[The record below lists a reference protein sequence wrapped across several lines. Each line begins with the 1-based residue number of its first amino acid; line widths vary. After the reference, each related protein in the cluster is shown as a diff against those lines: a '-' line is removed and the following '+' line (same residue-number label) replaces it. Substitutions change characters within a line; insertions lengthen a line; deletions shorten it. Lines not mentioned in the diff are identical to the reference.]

1 MEVPTT
7 MPRRILFT
15 SQKGG
20 VGKSTLARST
30 AIALAYAGRKVLLA
44 DFDVDQRTCM
54 RWQAQRVAR
63 TLAPTV
69 DVAAFSK
76 EKKLGR
82 VEFEYQDIVIDTRGQ
97 HDEISLDLAVSSDV
111 IFLPSSYSLDDVS
124 PTLRV
129 VESLRNAGIPS
140 DRVAIVFCRT
150 GGSKRQ
156 EQQARSILE
165 MNRIAVIDAVLPQ
178 KDGFISLYATGRTG
192 REAGQPKLRS
202 VALAMDEAL
211 LAFIEVARRA
221 AEPDMAASA

>member
-1 MEVPTT
+1 METPTT

-20 VGKSTLARST
+20 VGKSTLARS
-30 AIALAYAGRKVLLA
+30 AAVALAYAGRKVLLA

-63 TLAPTV
+63 ALTPSIE
-69 DVAAFSK
+69 VAAFSK

-97 HDEISLDLAVSSDV
+97 FDETSLDVAISSDV
-111 IFLPSSYSLDDVS
+111 VFLPSSFSLDDVS

-140 DRVAIVFCRT
+140 ARVAIVFCRT
-150 GGSKRQ
+150 GGSKKQ
-156 EQQARSILE
+156 EQQARSIFE
-165 MNRIAVIDAVLPQ
+165 MNSIVVLDPVLPQ

-192 REAGQPKLRS
+192 REAGQPNLRS

-211 LAFIEVARRA
+211 LAFIDVASREAVPEV
-221 AEPDMAASA
+221 AASA

>member
-1 MEVPTT
+1 

-20 VGKSTLARST
+20 VGKSTLARS
-30 AIALAYAGRKVLLA
+30 AAVALAYAGRKVLLA

-63 TLAPTV
+63 ALTPAIA
-69 DVAAFSK
+69 VAAFSK

-97 HDEISLDLAVSSDV
+97 HDELSLDLAVSSDV
-111 IFLPSSYSLDDVS
+111 VFLPSSFSLDDLS

-129 VESLRNAGIPS
+129 VESLRNAGVQAT
-140 DRVAIVFCRT
+140 RLAIVFCRT

-165 MNRIAVIDAVLPQ
+165 MNRIAVLDTWLPQ

-211 LAFIEVARRA
+211 LAFIDA
-221 AEPDMAASA
+221 ACREAAQDMAASA

>member
-1 MEVPTT
+1 
-7 MPRRILFT
+7 MPRRILFA

-20 VGKSTLARST
+20 VGKSTLARS
-30 AIALAYAGRKVLLA
+30 AAVALAYAGRRVLLA
-44 DFDVDQRTCM
+44 DFDVEQRTCM

-63 TLAPTV
+63 ALAPPIE
-69 DVAAFSK
+69 VAAFSK

-97 HDEISLDLAVSSDV
+97 FDEVSLDLAVSADV
-111 IFLPSSYSLDDVS
+111 VFLPSSFSLDDVS

-129 VESLRNAGIPS
+129 VEELRNAGVPS
-140 DRVAIVFCRT
+140 ARVAIVFCRT

-165 MNRIAVIDAVLPQ
+165 MNSITVLDVALPQ

-192 REAGQPKLRS
+192 REATQEKLRS

-211 LAFIEVARRA
+211 LAFIDASSREALPPA
-221 AEPDMAASA
+221 AASA

>member
-1 MEVPTT
+1 

-30 AIALAYAGRKVLLA
+30 AVALAYTGRKVLLA
-44 DFDVDQRTCM
+44 DFDVDQRTCV

-63 TLAPTV
+63 ALEPRIEV
-69 DVAAFSK
+69 EAFSK

-82 VEFEYQDIVIDTRGQ
+82 VEYDYQDIVIDTRGQ
-97 HDEISLDLAVSSDV
+97 HDELSVDLATSADV
-111 IFLPSSYSLDDVS
+111 VFLPSSFSMDDVS

-129 VESLRNAGIPS
+129 VESLRNAGVPS
-140 DRVAIVFCRT
+140 ARMAIVFCRT
-150 GGSKRQ
+150 GGSKKQ
-156 EQQARSILE
+156 GQLARSILA
-165 MNRIAVIDAVLPQ
+165 MNRIAVLDPVLPQ

-192 REAGQPKLRS
+192 REAPQPKLRS

-211 LAFIEVARRA
+211 LAFIE
-221 AEPDMAASA
+221 AASEPLRKLVANGGSF